1 MLMDGVGILEKTP
14 IYEWRIFDFV
24 AIVGILMSVFLIIVF
39 SIIGKIKPL
48 IIFAVTFSLFYI
60 YTIILMIYENNG
72 NKEISRYEY
81 KIEIQDYSKID
92 MAEFSDKYEIIK
104 IDENVWTIEEKEEKE

>member
-1 MLMDGVGILEKTP
+1 
-14 IYEWRIFDFV
+14 
-24 AIVGILMSVFLIIVF
+24 
-39 SIIGKIKPL
+39 
-48 IIFAVTFSLFYI
+48 
-60 YTIILMIYENNG
+60 MIYENNG

>member
-1 MLMDGVGILEKTP
+1 MLMDGAKLLEMRP
-14 IYEWRIFDFV
+14 IYKMSDIDCFV
-24 AIVGILMSVFLIIVF
+24 IVCILLSAFLIIVF
-39 SIIGKIKPL
+39 AVVDKFKLSIISSV
-48 IIFAVTFSLFYI
+48 IFLLSFI